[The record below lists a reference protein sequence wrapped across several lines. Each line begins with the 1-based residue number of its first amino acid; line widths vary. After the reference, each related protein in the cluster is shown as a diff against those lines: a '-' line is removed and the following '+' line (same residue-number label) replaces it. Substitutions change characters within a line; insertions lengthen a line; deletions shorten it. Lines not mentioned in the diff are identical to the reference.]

1 MKDKFVKCELCKTEI
16 PSEKCEFATFKMI
29 VEGKE
34 QLFCCTKCYE
44 QKQKKKE

>member
-1 MKDKFVKCELCKTEI
+1 MRGKVVKCELCKIEI
-16 PSEKCEFATFKMI
+16 PSEKCEFAIFKMI

-34 QLFCCTKCYE
+34 QLFCCAKCYE